1 VSLPDIS
8 GYGISLLSTERS
20 RNIIEAKTKIKMENI
35 KHLLTEIE
43 RKKNIKI
50 LYACETGSRAWGF
63 PSPDS
68 DYDIRFIYMHERDW
82 YLSLGLRKDT
92 VEIMDGDLDIT
103 GWDLKKSLILLKK
116 SNAPLIERFNSPIEY
131 FSEPGF
137 KDEFKNLVG
146 NYYSPIAVFFHH
158 HSLAK
163 NFWDELKDKEELKLK
178 SYFYLIRSL
187 LSCNWIIKDNNVLPM
202 HIEGLMKYIEEEYR
216 GKLRTLITLKAT
228 VDEKYLHKKDEQLNE
243 WILDLFEYIRAG
255 REKLTANNSGT
266 GLLNEFF
273 LKMLYAKTD
282 H

>member
-1 VSLPDIS
+1 
-8 GYGISLLSTERS
+8 
-20 RNIIEAKTKIKMENI
+20 MQNI
-35 KHLLTEIE
+35 KHILTEIE
-43 RKKNIKI
+43 AKKKIKI

-68 DYDIRFIYMHERDW
+68 DFDIRFMYMHERDW
-82 YLSLGLRKDT
+82 YLSLGVKKDT

-103 GWDLKKSLILLKK
+103 GWDLRKSLTLLKK

-131 FSEPGF
+131 FSLPSF
-137 KDEFKNLVG
+137 KEEFKKLIG

-163 NFWDELKDKEELKLK
+163 KFWEELKDKEEVKLK

-187 LSCNWIIKDNNVLPM
+187 LSCNWIIKDNTILPM
-202 HIEGLMKYIEEEYR
+202 HIEGLMKYVEDEYKER
-216 GKLRTLITLKAT
+216 LRNLIKLKAT
-228 VDEKYLHKKDEQLNE
+228 VGEKYLHPKNEKLNA
-243 WILDLFEYIRAG
+243 WIMELFEFIEASK
-255 REKLTANNSGT
+255 ESLTVNNADM

-273 LKMLYAKTD
+273 LKMLYAKAD